1 MTKYTQ
7 KQLRAM
13 VADGIAENITNAD
26 NNVREELEKKEG
38 WLRQV
43 GCSAGVYGFNGMFL
57 QGRHNGT
64 LSAITAHTNSIF
76 IFD

>member
-1 MTKYTQ
+1 MIKYTQ

-38 WLRQV
+38 WLQQV
-43 GCSAGVYGFNGMFL
+43 GYSASVKVQRFSRIYP
-57 QGRHNGT
+57 
-64 LSAITAHTNSIF
+64 
-76 IFD
+76 

>member
-38 WLRQV
+38 WLQQV
-43 GCSAGVYGFNGMFL
+43 GYSAGI
-57 QGRHNGT
+57 QGRNSGT
-64 LSAITAHTNSIF
+64 LYAITARTTAVF
-76 IFD
+76 IFG